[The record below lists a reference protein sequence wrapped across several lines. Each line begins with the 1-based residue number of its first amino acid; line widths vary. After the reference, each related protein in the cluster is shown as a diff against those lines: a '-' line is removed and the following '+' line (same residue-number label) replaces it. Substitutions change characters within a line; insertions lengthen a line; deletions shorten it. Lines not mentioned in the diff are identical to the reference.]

1 MEVEEIKKIYSS
13 NYSNLYDLVFR
24 KFFYPRQKHAIQ
36 SLHLQPGQ
44 KILDVGVGTGLS
56 LDLYPSYCN
65 VVGIDL
71 SADMLKKAV
80 QRLKKHR
87 YDHIQLLEMDA
98 SHLAFPDNTFD
109 YVIATFVISVVPDP
123 IKVLAEMKRVNKKEG
138 KIVLVNH
145 FLSQN
150 RFVAKI
156 EELISPLCTKIGWR
170 SDLPLDYL
178 VKHGDLSIA
187 NKYQVKKIDLWKVI
201 LVNNNK

>member
-1 MEVEEIKKIYSS
+1 MEVEEIKKIYS
-13 NYSNLYDLVFR
+13 NYSNFYDLIFR
-24 KFFYPRQKHAIQ
+24 KFFYPRQKHAIE
-36 SLHLQPGQ
+36 SLNLQPGQ

-56 LDLYPSYCN
+56 LDIYPPYCS

-71 SADMLKKAV
+71 SADMLRKAV
-80 QRLKKHR
+80 KRVKKNG
-87 YDHIQLLEMDA
+87 YDHITLLEMDA
-98 SHLAFPDNTFD
+98 THLAFPDNAFD

-138 KIVLVNH
+138 KIVIVNH

-150 RFVAKI
+150 RFIARI

-170 SDLPLDYL
+170 SDLALDYL
-178 VKHGDLSIA
+178 VEEGDLSIA
-187 NKYQVKKIDLWKVI
+187 TKYQVKKLDLWKVV